1 MSDRTKRRRVKARV
15 DEHMKLCRPS
25 SLNNEN
31 ASPCSTRATVQIPLE
46 HGIPESDTHNDC
58 TFSSTETHSLGLVPQ
73 SHCLHGNKELF
84 NTSSVGPGSA
94 EDESIA
100 EQDIFDDDLCSPCIS
115 DSDNDS
121 DDNFDTDI
129 VDKDVYLSHGLAA
142 WASDFNI
149 PHVALAMLLALLRAL
164 HPHLPKNPRTLLGTA
179 KQYQVQSISGGSY
192 YHFGIAASIKKAIS
206 VVEVSG
212 HKDSQS
218 IAMQLNIDGLPLFK
232 SSQTQFWPILGKL
245 VDPFPTKPFII
256 GIYCGMK
263 KPDNIEEFL
272 HDFVTEMQL
281 IETNQLSVDG
291 FTNPLQLYISCTI
304 CDTPARAFVKQVKGH
319 AGYHGCDKCSQ
330 KGVWLDKMTFP
341 EVDAPVRTDADFNQH
356 SDSRH
361 HTGVSP
367 LQALSLGMVS
377 QFPLD
382 FMHLVCLG
390 VVRRLLWLWSK
401 SPIHRN
407 IRISVQSVCCIS
419 QQLISLKRYIPVEF
433 ARKCRSLD
441 EMDRWKATE
450 FRQFLLY
457 SGPIV
462 LKGVLCERFY
472 KHFLLLFV
480 GIYCLVSP
488 AYCMSHCQYAHELL
502 HLFVSQTGQLYGKD
516 VLVYNVHSLIH
527 LAADVQNFG
536 PLDSFSAFPFENF
549 LGKLKK
555 LVRKPNLP
563 LQQVIRRLSEKK
575 ETKSTN
581 TGKQHSNIPKKC
593 HNLGPIPNQ
602 FTQYS
607 QFQQIF
613 SNNLMFS
620 SEYGNNCV
628 KIRDAYALVRNI
640 LSSENR
646 HDDILIVF
654 ERFSRV
660 TDFFTYPLES
670 SKLDIHLVDR
680 LAGH

>member
-15 DEHMKLCRPS
+15 DEHMKLC
-25 SLNNEN
+25 
-31 ASPCSTRATVQIPLE
+31 
-46 HGIPESDTHNDC
+46 IPESDTHDYC

-142 WASDFNI
+142 WASDFII
-149 PHVALAMLLALLRAL
+149 PHVALAMLLAVLRAL
-164 HPHLPKNPRTLLGTA
+164 HPHLPKDPRTLLGTA

-206 VVEVSG
+206 VVEISG

-232 SSQTQFWPILGKL
+232 SSQTQFWPFLGKL
-245 VDPFPTKPFII
+245 VDPFPTNPFII

-272 HDFVTEMQL
+272 HDFVTEILL
-281 IETNQLSVDG
+281 IETNQLFVDS
-291 FTNPLQLYISCTI
+291 FTNPLQLYISCII
-304 CDTPARAFVKQVKGH
+304 CDTPAWAFVKQVKGQ
-319 AGYHGCDKCSQ
+319 AGSQ

-390 VVRRLLWLWSK
+390 VVRCLLWLWSK

-407 IRISVQSVCCIS
+407 SRISAQSVCCIS
-419 QQLISLKRYIPVEF
+419 QQLISFKRYIRVEF

-450 FRQFLLY
+450 FRQFLLF

-472 KHFLLLFV
+472 KHLLLLFV

-488 AYCMSHCQYAHELL
+488 AYCMSHCQHAHELL
-502 HLFVSQTGQLYGKD
+502 HLFVSQTGQMIINISVVFMAKTEMQEL
-516 VLVYNVHSLIH
+516 NSLIIAVLLH
-527 LAADVQNFG
+527 
-536 PLDSFSAFPFENF
+536 
-549 LGKLKK
+549 
-555 LVRKPNLP
+555 
-563 LQQVIRRLSEKK
+563 I
-575 ETKSTN
+575 
-581 TGKQHSNIPKKC
+581 I
-593 HNLGPIPNQ
+593 I
-602 FTQYS
+602 
-607 QFQQIF
+607 I
-613 SNNLMFS
+613 
-620 SEYGNNCV
+620 
-628 KIRDAYALVRNI
+628 
-640 LSSENR
+640 
-646 HDDILIVF
+646 
-654 ERFSRV
+654 
-660 TDFFTYPLES
+660 
-670 SKLDIHLVDR
+670 
-680 LAGH
+680 